1 MHEDFLPASETS
13 LFFTQILPLHQDS
26 IICIDSKSVY
36 TRVEMATLVYAGV
49 LSMSQSGENYHG
61 SSKAPHEPCRYRSH

>member
-1 MHEDFLPASETS
+1 MILLFLTEYPH
-13 LFFTQILPLHQDS
+13 FRDS
-26 IICIDSKSVY
+26 IISIERKSVY
-36 TRVEMATLVYAGV
+36 TRVEMATQVYAGD